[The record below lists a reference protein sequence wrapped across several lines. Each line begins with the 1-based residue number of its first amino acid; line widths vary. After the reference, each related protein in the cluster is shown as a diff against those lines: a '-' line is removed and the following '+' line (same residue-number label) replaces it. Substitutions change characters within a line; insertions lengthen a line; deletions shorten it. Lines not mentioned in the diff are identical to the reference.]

1 MATLKSHIES
11 CILFFSGTMELQS
24 GSKLS
29 VVLEADCLIGLWRLP
44 ITHAFIFTDI
54 RYNCYTYCSAQALS

>member
-1 MATLKSHIES
+1 
-11 CILFFSGTMELQS
+11 MELQS

-29 VVLEADCLIGLWRLP
+29 VILEADWLIGLWRLP

-54 RYNCYTYCSAQALS
+54 RYNCYTYCSAQALG

>member
-1 MATLKSHIES
+1 
-11 CILFFSGTMELQS
+11 MELQS

-29 VVLEADCLIGLWRLP
+29 VVLEADWLIGLWRLP

-54 RYNCYTYCSAQALS
+54 RYNCHTYCSAQALG